1 MKFQL
6 TLFSLIWL
14 SVFVLS
20 GCSGEK
26 EPAQNKKKSTSVK
39 KYQEIILTGE
49 QSDIL
54 KIKIAKVEK
63 KSLDYSLVVASTVFP
78 APSNVAK
85 VSSPINGRVIKK
97 YKNDGDRVAKGDI
110 VCELES
116 LEFAD
121 LIADLIKAKSELGF
135 QKSKLDRNI
144 QLKEKGISTESRL
157 EEIRAD
163 YERSVAGVAAT
174 KARLRSVGVPE
185 TQIDQ
190 FNANNIKYP
199 VLKVLSP
206 MSGIINEDLIVPG
219 QAVTA
224 YENMMTI
231 VNLSKVQIRGY
242 IAPEDLRLV
251 GSGDKFIVYS
261 KDDPDQYLEGSIG
274 TINPSID
281 EMNKSITVNSIVATK
296 REWPKPG
303 QILRMEI
310 STGTEEPV
318 IGIPLESIIY
328 QGEEPFV
335 FVKQSDLK
343 YILRPVR
350 IKKST
355 EKMAI
360 IEEGLNP
367 GEEIA
372 VSNVFDL
379 KALSK
384 ASGEGE

>member
-1 MKFQL
+1 MKFQF
-6 TLFSLIWL
+6 TLLSLIWI
-14 SVFVLS
+14 SVFVFS
-20 GCSGEK
+20 GCSEEK
-26 EPAQNKKKSTSVK
+26 EPAPNQKKASLVK
-39 KYQEIILTGE
+39 KYQEIILTKE

-54 KIKIAKVEK
+54 KIKTSKVEK

-78 APSNVAK
+78 APSNVAR

-97 YKNDGDRVAKGDI
+97 YKNDGDRVAKEDI

-163 YERSVAGVAAT
+163 YERSVAAVAAA

-199 VLKVLSP
+199 VLKILSP

-219 QAVTA
+219 QSVTA

-251 GSGDKFIVYS
+251 GSGDRFIVYS
-261 KDDPDQYLEGSIG
+261 KDDPDQYLEGNIG

-296 REWPKPG
+296 KEWPKPG

-318 IGIPLESIIY
+318 IGIPLEAIIY
-328 QGEEPFV
+328 QGEEPYV
-335 FVKQSDLK
+335 FVKQTDLK

-350 IKKST
+350 IRKST

-360 IEEGLNP
+360 IDEGLNP

-379 KALSK
+379 KALSQ

>member
-1 MKFQL
+1 MKLKL
-6 TLFSLIWL
+6 TLLSLILL
-14 SVFVLS
+14 SGFVFS
-20 GCSGEK
+20 GCSGEE
-26 EPAQNKKKSTSVK
+26 EPAQDKKKTSPVK
-39 KYQEIILTGE
+39 KYQEIILTNE

-54 KIKIAKVEK
+54 KIKTAKVEK

-85 VSSPINGRVIKK
+85 VSSPINGRVLKK
-97 YKNDGDRVAKGDI
+97 YKNDGERVAKGEI

-163 YERSVAGVAAT
+163 YERSVAAVAAS

-185 TQIDQ
+185 TQLDQ
-190 FNANNIKYP
+190 FNSVNIKYP
-199 VLKVLSP
+199 VLKILSP
-206 MSGIINEDLIVPG
+206 MSGVINEDLIVPG

-224 YENMMTI
+224 YENLMTI

-261 KDDPDQYLEGSIG
+261 KDDPEQFLEGKIG

-281 EMNKSITVNSIVATK
+281 ETNKSITVNSVVPTK
-296 REWPKPG
+296 KEWPKPG

-335 FVKQSDLK
+335 FVKQSELK
-343 YILRPVR
+343 FVLRPIR

>member
-1 MKFQL
+1 MVISFCFFW
-6 TLFSLIWL
+6 LFRR
-14 SVFVLS
+14 
-20 GCSGEK
+20 K
-26 EPAQNKKKSTSVK
+26 EPAKNQKKTTSVK
-39 KYQEIILTGE
+39 KYQEIILTNE

-54 KIKIAKVEK
+54 KIKTSKVEK

-78 APSNVAK
+78 APSNVAR
-85 VSSPINGRVIKK
+85 VSSPINGRIIKK
-97 YKNDGDRVAKGDI
+97 YKNDGDRVAKGDV

-163 YERSVAGVAAT
+163 YERSVAAVAAA

-190 FNANNIKYP
+190 FNSNNIKYP
-199 VLKVLSP
+199 ILKILSP
-206 MSGIINEDLIVPG
+206 MSGIINGDLIVPG

-261 KDDPDQYLEGSIG
+261 KDDPDQFLEGNIG

-318 IGIPLESIIY
+318 IGIPLEAIIY
-328 QGEEPFV
+328 QGEEPYV

-379 KALSK
+379 KALSQ

>member
-6 TLFSLIWL
+6 TLLSLII
-14 SVFVLS
+14 SAVFAFS
-20 GCSGEK
+20 GCSEEK
-26 EPAQNKKKSTSVK
+26 EPAQNKKKTTSVK
-39 KYQEIILTGE
+39 KYQEIILTNE

-54 KIKIAKVEK
+54 KIKTYKVEK

-78 APSNVAK
+78 APSNVAR

-97 YKNDGDRVAKGDI
+97 LKNDGDRVSRGEI

-163 YERSVAGVAAT
+163 YERSVAAVSAA

-199 VLKVLSP
+199 VLKILSP

-261 KDDPDQYLEGSIG
+261 KDDPDQYFEGKIG

-281 EMNKSITVNSIVATK
+281 EMNKAITVNSIVATK

-335 FVKQSDLK
+335 FVRQSELK

-350 IKKST
+350 VKKST

-372 VSNVFDL
+372 ISNVFDL
-379 KALSK
+379 KALSQ